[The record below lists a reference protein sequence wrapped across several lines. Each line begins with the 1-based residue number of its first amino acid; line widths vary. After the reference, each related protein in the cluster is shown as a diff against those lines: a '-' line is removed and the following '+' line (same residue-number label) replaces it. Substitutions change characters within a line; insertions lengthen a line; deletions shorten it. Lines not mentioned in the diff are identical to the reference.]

1 MSIKYINRNFVNF
14 EKKYHIEKFK
24 QWNLYLL
31 SELFKFFWMKRI
43 TGGQHLFLFLIE
55 IIHIEII
62 KSSSRSRAKGR
73 KKEEEEK
80 CKKIRFVQEDV
91 WRTGEKIL
99 RRKKKRRYS
108 CVQVWACNAS
118 VNIQH
123 LRHSKGASSKTI
135 NVFLLCCGF
144 TDHFSV
150 LAHFSSHWTVSA
162 H

>member
-1 MSIKYINRNFVNF
+1 MSENDNDDNDSFF
-14 EKKYHIEKFK
+14 SFLTAIESI
-24 QWNLYLL
+24 Y
-31 SELFKFFWMKRI
+31 
-43 TGGQHLFLFLIE
+43 IE
-55 IIHIEII
+55 IM
-62 KSSSRSRAKGR
+62 KCSSRNKAKERER
-73 KKEEEEK
+73 KRERINDEEK
-80 CKKIRFVQEDV
+80 YKKIRFVQEAV
-91 WRTGEKIL
+91 RRTGEKIL

-144 TDHFSV
+144 ADHFSV
-150 LAHFSSHWTVSA
+150 LAHFSSHWIILA